1 MGKQWRVKSVQIA
14 FDERRFPQDIGV
26 PLGSKHGVVLMK
38 FTDETAISQACQRK
52 DFEQTLVDCF
62 NKKLESLSPNN
73 KETI

>member
-1 MGKQWRVKSVQIA
+1 MGNEWRVKSVQFA
-14 FDERRFPQDIGV
+14 FDERRFPEDIGV

-38 FTDETAISQACQRK
+38 FTDETAISKACQRK

-62 NKKLESLSPNN
+62 NKKLESPPPNN